1 MSFAYDVKAELC
13 RVPINRSCCA
23 VAEGCG
29 VLLYASAFTA
39 NEVRIVTENDE
50 FAARLPKLF
59 QKNAQ
64 VLVKLLDFFAVAFHI
79 SSVSPQGIE
88 INQVHKAKSP
98 EILFA
103 DLDGLLHAVYGAV

>member
-1 MSFAYDVKAELC
+1 MVSAAIGGIIPMV
-13 RVPINRSCCA
+13 
-23 VAEGCG
+23 CG
-29 VLLYASAFTA
+29 KNKKV
-39 NEVRIVTENDE
+39 I
-50 FAARLPKLF
+50 LPKLF

-64 VLVKLLDFFAVAFHI
+64 VPVKLLDFFAVAFHI